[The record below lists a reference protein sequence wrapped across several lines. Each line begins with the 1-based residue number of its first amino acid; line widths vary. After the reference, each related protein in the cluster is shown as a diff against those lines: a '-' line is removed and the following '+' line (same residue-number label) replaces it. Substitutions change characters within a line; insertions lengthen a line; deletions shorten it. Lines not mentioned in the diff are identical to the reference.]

1 MKASEN
7 LDAGMKYPKIELA
20 RGAVRNA
27 GWSLYRASGWK
38 RQEVVAHIRQGPPE
52 VETRY
57 GTGSRS
63 GTGRRGCVEAKAVE
77 AGKAMGYF

>member
-27 GWSLYRASGWK
+27 DWSLYRVWRPEKAGGSSPTSGK
-38 RQEVVAHIRQGPPE
+38 D
-52 VETRY
+52 
-57 GTGSRS
+57 
-63 GTGRRGCVEAKAVE
+63 RRK
-77 AGKAMGYF
+77 